1 MKKILIVL
9 GALALMGG
17 VSAAHADDEAMATP
31 AASEVS
37 QPSVDKGSDDAKAD
51 PISNLDPISEPIAI
65 IPISEDKN
73 PKEDPKVDPIDIV
86 PIGDPAPISDLWL
99 EGDKGKD
106 KDPKPAP
113 EPEPTPVPSS
123 TSGGGSNSGGS
134 VVAPAVTAIITPT
147 VLEAPIQAL
156 EQSASNV
163 KAYGDGTLLRNTLTK
178 RIYVVKKGKLSYIQ
192 NLTELRKFSGKKIIN
207 LSPEL
212 IASYLSL

>member
-31 AASEVS
+31 VASEVS

-113 EPEPTPVPSS
+113 EPQPAPISS
-123 TSGGGSNSGGS
+123 GTSGGGSSSGF
-134 VVAPAVTAIITPT
+134 ATPT
-147 VLEAPIQAL
+147 VVATVNSEIKEVSDQTIVQPT
-156 EQSASNV
+156 SSV
-163 KAYGDGTLLRNTLTK
+163 KQYGEGTLLRNTLNK
-178 RIYVVKKGKLSYIQ
+178 RIYVVKKGKLAHIQ

-207 LSPEL
+207 LSPEM
-212 IASYLSL
+212 IAPYLSL